1 MMEKKQQH
9 WAKKREEKTPV
20 VKVRNFFRLAIIYN
34 VLLLLFLAVVVYSF
48 IFSDFLEI
56 NSVTVNTNGNL
67 SKDEINQAVTN
78 KIEGKYSKLIS
89 KRNFIFFNSQKME
102 EGLKNNFKKIKKI
115 EIQKK
120 FPNKITISIAERNLI
135 LAFCSRGNCYFID
148 ESGYAYEKV
157 SIDSSE
163 LEQSGIIKLMDE
175 SGKEIKERDYVLL
188 PKYVEFITSISD
200 EIKNNTSIE
209 ILDEYRTQSSISE
222 EVIVQT
228 KKGWD
233 IYLNAK
239 FPIDKSVQ
247 TLKVL
252 LSRQIML
259 RDLNDLEYIDLRS
272 ENKVFYRMIG
282 GVTQEEEEMKKES
295 EAVENQESAQVIKDE
310 EKKKED
316 D

>member
-1 MMEKKQQH
+1 MIEKKQQH
-9 WAKKREEKTPV
+9 WAKKKEEKKPV
-20 VKVRNFFRLAIIYN
+20 VKVRSFFRLAIIYN
-34 VLLLLFLAVVVYSF
+34 ILLLLFLAVVVYSF
-48 IFSDFLEI
+48 VFSDFLEI
-56 NSVTVNTNGNL
+56 NSVAVSTNGNL
-67 SKDEINQAVTN
+67 STNEINQVITN
-78 KIEGKYSKLIS
+78 KIDGKYLKLIS

-102 EGLKNNFKKIKKI
+102 EELKNNFKKIKKV
-115 EIQKK
+115 EIHKK
-120 FPNKITISIAERNLI
+120 FPNKISISIEERNLI
-135 LAFCSRGNCYFID
+135 LTFCSRGNCYFID
-148 ESGYAYEKV
+148 ENGYAYEKV
-157 SIDSSE
+157 DIDSSE
-163 LEQSGIIKLMDE
+163 LEQSGIIKLIDE
-175 SGKEIKERDYVLL
+175 SGKEIKEREYVLL

-209 ILDEYRTQSSISE
+209 ILDEYRTESSISE

-252 LSRQIML
+252 LNRQIML

-295 EAVENQESAQVIKDE
+295 EALVNQDGEQVIKDE